1 MKRKIALG
9 IVIFIISIFAV
20 LPNNYSYAATF
31 SKGPIEMETDVSKV
45 EVGDTFTISVLI
57 PMSEPNVR
65 RSVKEAEVTLTYDS
79 NILDCIKTNKPVY
92 NSPTTL
98 VEEEGKIKY
107 NLSLS
112 SLYAVGNGSVLFEA
126 TFKVN
131 EPGDITLKMVYNST
145 EGTTSQKFNN
155 EERSINIKSSL
166 ALNSISLS
174 KEKINLIEGKS
185 EKISVIY
192 NPENTTESKDITWS
206 SSNKKIASVDE
217 NGVITALS
225 EGTAI
230 ITANCNGKEAKC
242 EVIVSKLEIPLESIT
257 IGDDISLKLG
267 EECKLNIT
275 YNPETTTDA
284 KNVVWT
290 TSDNNIVSVDS
301 NGILKANSVGT
312 AVITA
317 TVNEKQ
323 SSIMVT
329 VYTDSVNEDE
339 NNTNEDISDNNS
351 NKEQE
356 NVINSDEEINKI
368 ENNENIN
375 NLSDK
380 EENILDEV
388 PKTGVQNYFTLF
400 VTLLIMSVIG
410 LIICRKNMY
419 K

>member
-1 MKRKIALG
+1 MKKKIALG
-9 IVIFIISIFAV
+9 IVIFIISVLAI

-57 PMSEPNVR
+57 PMSESNVR

-79 NILDCIKTNKPVY
+79 NIIDCIKTNKPVY

-131 EPGDITLKMVYNST
+131 EPGNITLEMVYNST

-174 KEKINLIEGKS
+174 KEKINLIEGKT

-192 NPENTTESKDITWS
+192 NPENTTESKDITWT
-206 SSNKKIASVDE
+206 SSNKEIASVDA

-230 ITANCNGKEAKC
+230 ITANCNGKEAEC

-267 EECKLNIT
+267 EGYKLNIT
-275 YNPETTTDA
+275 YKPETTTDE

-329 VYTDSVNEDE
+329 VYTDSVNQDE

-368 ENNENIN
+368 ENNK
-375 NLSDK
+375 K

-388 PKTGVQNYFTLF
+388 PKTGVKNYFTLF

>member
-1 MKRKIALG
+1 MKKKIALG
-9 IVIFIISIFAV
+9 IVIFIISVLAI

-57 PMSEPNVR
+57 PMSESNVR

-79 NILDCIKTNKPVY
+79 NIIDCIKTNKPVY

-98 VEEEGKIKY
+98 IEEEGKIKY

-131 EPGDITLKMVYNST
+131 EPGNITLEMVYNST

-174 KEKINLIEGKS
+174 KEKINLIEGKT

-192 NPENTTESKDITWS
+192 NPENTTESKDITWT
-206 SSNKKIASVDE
+206 SSNKEIASVDA

-230 ITANCNGKEAKC
+230 ITANCNGKEAEC

-267 EECKLNIT
+267 EGYKLNIT
-275 YNPETTTDA
+275 YNPETTTDE

-312 AVITA
+312 AIITA

-329 VYTDSVNEDE
+329 VYTDSVNQDE

-368 ENNENIN
+368 ENNK
-375 NLSDK
+375 K

-388 PKTGVQNYFTLF
+388 PKTGVKNYFTLF